1 MTTPSLTSEYASLD
15 ALRTRIRTH
24 RLYSETDDDVNTSVI
39 DALRLAGSEKI
50 IDIGCGTS
58 EFLAL
63 LAERGHVGR
72 LCGLDASY
80 SAAAAAARVPGAV
93 GIRATAQ
100 QIPARDGMWDCLT
113 ARHMLYHL
121 DDPLG
126 ALREFRR
133 VVRSGGTVC
142 VVVNHAR
149 VCARARDLVAAVAA
163 RHGFREPPGMLN
175 PTVNSDTVPAMMRD
189 VFGSAEVRS
198 FDNALVIPEPEPAI
212 RFAESL
218 FSFYGVAPAA
228 PGYSE
233 VRAEVEAELREWFA
247 ANPGRPWRDPK
258 GYTVTTAI
266 RA

>member
-24 RLYSETDDDVNTSVI
+24 RLYSETDDDVNTSVV
-39 DALRLAGSEKI
+39 DTLRLAGSECL
-50 IDIGCGTS
+50 IDIGCGTG

-63 LAERGHVGR
+63 LAERGHLGR

-80 SAAAAAARVPGAV
+80 SAAVAAARLPGVA
-93 GIRATAQ
+93 GIRAAAER
-100 QIPARDGMWDCLT
+100 IPARDGTWDCLT

-121 DDPLG
+121 DDPLR

-142 VVVNHAR
+142 VVVNHATA
-149 VCARARDLVAAVAA
+149 CARTRDLVTAVAA
-163 RHGFREPPGMLN
+163 RYGFREPPGMLN
-175 PTVNSDTVPAMMRD
+175 HDVDSETVPAMMRD
-189 VFGSAEVRS
+189 VFGDAEDRS
-198 FDNALVIPEPEPAI
+198 FDNALVIPEPEPAV

-218 FSFYGVAPAA
+218 FAFCGVAPGAT
-228 PGYSE
+228 GYSE
-233 VRAEVEAELREWFA
+233 VRAEVEAELRGWFE

-258 GYTVTTAI
+258 GYTATTAI
-266 RA
+266 RT